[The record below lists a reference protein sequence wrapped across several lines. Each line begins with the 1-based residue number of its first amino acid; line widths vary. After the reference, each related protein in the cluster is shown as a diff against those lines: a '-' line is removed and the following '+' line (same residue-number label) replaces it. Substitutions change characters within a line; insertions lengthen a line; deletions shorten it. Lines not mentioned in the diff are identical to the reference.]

1 MNYILR
7 KVDMG
12 SDALNRV
19 MTEAKIS
26 NGAKVL
32 YTFLFGLRSGEIIN
46 NEKLIKDNVAVS
58 RAMVNNYKRELKA
71 LGLLHENKDGESNIR
86 FMYLGS
92 LGVNALVYAKDW
104 KRVEINNDF
113 EDE

>member
-7 KVDMG
+7 KTNMEQTR
-12 SDALNRV
+12 LNEIV
-19 MTEAKIS
+19 KFIGLSAGAKI
-26 NGAKVL
+26 L
-32 YTFLFGLRSGEIIN
+32 YTYFFGLRSGDIVN

-71 LGLLHENKDGESNIR
+71 KGLLHENKDGETNIR

-92 LGVNALVYAKDW
+92 LHMAAVVYAMDW
-104 KRVEINNDF
+104 NRVESY
-113 EDE
+113 